1 MIAVIQRVLDA
12 KVQINNS
19 EERSITNGLVIL
31 LGVHKDDVE
40 KDVTYLADK
49 IIGLR
54 IFNDQ
59 NNKMNHSLLD
69 INGSVL
75 IISQFTLCGDIRK
88 GRRPNFLSAAN
99 PSKGRSMYNNFI
111 QRFKQK
117 DLNVVNGEF
126 GAHMDVSLVNNGPVT
141 FVIYTNEII
150 DNLF

>member
-141 FVIYTNEII
+141 FVIDTN
-150 DNLF
+150 DF

>member
-19 EERSITNGLVIL
+19 EERSIKNGLVIL
-31 LGVHKDDVE
+31 LGVHKDDIE

-111 QRFKQK
+111 QSFKQK

-141 FVIYTNEII
+141 FVIDTN
-150 DNLF
+150 DV

>member
-88 GRRPNFLSAAN
+88 GRRPNLLSAAN

-111 QRFKQK
+111 QRFKQN

-141 FVIYTNEII
+141 FVIDTN
-150 DNLF
+150 DV

>member
-31 LGVHKDDVE
+31 LGVNKDDVE

-99 PSKGRSMYNNFI
+99 PSKGRSLYNNFI
-111 QRFKQK
+111 QRFKQN

-141 FVIYTNEII
+141 FVIDTN
-150 DNLF
+150 DV

>member
-31 LGVHKDDVE
+31 LGVNKDDVE
-40 KDVTYLADK
+40 KNVTYLADK

-99 PSKGRSMYNNFI
+99 PSKGRSLYNNFI

-141 FVIYTNEII
+141 FVIDTN
-150 DNLF
+150 DV

>member
-126 GAHMDVSLVNNGPVT
+126 GAHMDISLVNNGPVT
-141 FVIYTNEII
+141 FVIDTN
-150 DNLF
+150 DV

>member
-19 EERSITNGLVIL
+19 EERSIANGLVIL
-31 LGVHKDDVE
+31 LGVNKDDVE

-141 FVIYTNEII
+141 FVIDTN
-150 DNLF
+150 DV

>member
-40 KDVTYLADK
+40 KDVTYLAEK

-141 FVIYTNEII
+141 FVIDTN
-150 DNLF
+150 DV

>member
-75 IISQFTLCGDIRK
+75 IVSQFTLCGDIRK

-141 FVIYTNEII
+141 FVIDTN
-150 DNLF
+150 DV

>member
-31 LGVHKDDVE
+31 LGVNKDDVE

-111 QRFKQK
+111 QRFKQN

-141 FVIYTNEII
+141 FVIDTN
-150 DNLF
+150 DV

>member
-19 EERSITNGLVIL
+19 EERSIANGLVIL

-69 INGSVL
+69 IKGSVL

-141 FVIYTNEII
+141 FVIDTN
-150 DNLF
+150 DV

>member
-19 EERSITNGLVIL
+19 EERSITNGLVIF

-111 QRFKQK
+111 QRFKQN

-141 FVIYTNEII
+141 FVIDTN
-150 DNLF
+150 DV

>member
-59 NNKMNHSLLD
+59 HNKMNHSLLD

-111 QRFKQK
+111 QRFKQN

-141 FVIYTNEII
+141 FVIDTN
-150 DNLF
+150 DV

>member
-75 IISQFTLCGDIRK
+75 IISQFTLCGDLSK

-141 FVIYTNEII
+141 FVIDTN
-150 DNLF
+150 DV

>member
-126 GAHMDVSLVNNGPVT
+126 GAHMDVSLVNNGPVR
-141 FVIYTNEII
+141 FVIDTN
-150 DNLF
+150 DV

>member
-111 QRFKQK
+111 QRFKQN

-141 FVIYTNEII
+141 FVIDTN
-150 DNLF
+150 DV

>member
-75 IISQFTLCGDIRK
+75 IISQFTLYGDIRK

-141 FVIYTNEII
+141 FVIDTN
-150 DNLF
+150 DV

>member
-1 MIAVIQRVLDA
+1 MIAVIQRGLDA
-12 KVQINNS
+12 EVQIDNS

-141 FVIYTNEII
+141 FVIDTN
-150 DNLF
+150 DV

>member
-1 MIAVIQRVLDA
+1 MCIRD
-12 KVQINNS
+12 
-19 EERSITNGLVIL
+19 R
-31 LGVHKDDVE
+31 
-40 KDVTYLADK
+40 
-49 IIGLR
+49 
-54 IFNDQ
+54 

-126 GAHMDVSLVNNGPVT
+126 GTHMDVSLVNNGPVT
-141 FVIYTNEII
+141 FVIDTN
-150 DNLF
+150 DV

>member
-75 IISQFTLCGDIRK
+75 IISQFTLCGDLSK

-111 QRFKQK
+111 QRFKQN

-141 FVIYTNEII
+141 FVIDTN
-150 DNLF
+150 DV

>member
-99 PSKGRSMYNNFI
+99 PSKGRSLYNNFI

-126 GAHMDVSLVNNGPVT
+126 GAHMDVNLVNNGPVT
-141 FVIYTNEII
+141 FVIDTN
-150 DNLF
+150 DV

>member
-31 LGVHKDDVE
+31 LGVHMDDVE

-141 FVIYTNEII
+141 FVIDTN
-150 DNLF
+150 DV

>member
-19 EERSITNGLVIL
+19 EERSITNGLVIF

-141 FVIYTNEII
+141 FVIDTN
-150 DNLF
+150 DV

>member
-12 KVQINNS
+12 KVQINNL

-141 FVIYTNEII
+141 FVIDTN
-150 DNLF
+150 DV